1 MGGSHIRPGSLDEEV
16 KLSVASAGIVDTI
29 GRDKSFPGSERKKW
43 QKSSLTLER
52 KKKIFSQIFFFK
64 MASRIFKSINPSSP
78 FLSCGDSHPQ

>member
-52 KKKIFSQIFFFK
+52 KKNFFLRFFFK

-78 FLSCGDSHPQ
+78 CLSCGDSHPQ